1 MCGSSAQNQ
10 TATGRPAA
18 TLLSLTLVSFPTVT
32 PKPVFL
38 LADSRPLFGPESQ
51 TIRASIGEE
60 SPRAAYVGA
69 SNGDDPGFY
78 SIFEAAMEK
87 IGVGSCRM
95 IPASMTD
102 ESAAFI
108 NQADVILLAGGSVES
123 GWRTFEA
130 NGLAQTVIRRY
141 GEGATLIGV
150 SAGAV
155 QLGMFGWGEGEPS
168 RESLFKTFNLVPY
181 VVSVHD
187 EERGWA
193 ALQQAVN
200 SVEVT
205 GLGIPAGGGM
215 IYHPDHTIEPLTHPV
230 HEFAREDE
238 RITHYL
244 LYPGQAQEVQELTA
258 VC

>member
-1 MCGSSAQNQ
+1 M
-10 TATGRPAA
+10 
-18 TLLSLTLVSFPTVT
+18 SLAPDTV
-32 PKPVFL
+32 KPIFL
-38 LADSRPLFGPESQ
+38 LADSRPLFGPESRL
-51 TIRASIGEE
+51 IRACVEAE

-78 SIFEAAMEK
+78 SIFEAAMGK
-87 IGVGSCRM
+87 VGVDSCRM
-95 IPASMTD
+95 IPAAVTD
-102 ESAAFI
+102 ECAAFVDR
-108 NQADVILLAGGSVES
+108 ADIILLAGGSVER

-155 QLGMFGWGEGEPS
+155 QLGMFGWGEEEPS

-181 VVSVHD
+181 IVGVHEN
-187 EERGWA
+187 EERGWG
-193 ALQQAVN
+193 ALQQAVG
-200 SVEVT
+200 SVGVR

-230 HEFAREDE
+230 HEFAREGE
-238 RITHYL
+238 RITSHL
-244 LYPGQAQEVQELTA
+244 LFPGQTGGIQELPA
-258 VC
+258 VH